1 MGPSGNFFRCEQN
14 GPPTFDLW
22 AQAFKVFRSATIMLG
37 VLTPSTLDAYHDTV
51 ARYSARY
58 SEKCWPMLYQ
68 TDVRG
73 RRELVERLWR
83 QGESLLQ
90 QSILAGPQAQAAC
103 EYKPDTAYEWIWRR
117 LPEDTRFWRTE
128 VEEPCLLL

>member
-1 MGPSGNFFRCEQN
+1 MGLSGNFFRREQN

-58 SEKCWPMLYQ
+58 SDKCWPMLYQ
-68 TDVRG
+68 TDVRAL
-73 RRELVERLWR
+73 RELGERLRR
-83 QGESLLQ
+83 QGEALLQ
-90 QSILAGPQAQAAC
+90 QATLAGPQAQAAG
-103 EYKPDTAYEWIWRR
+103 EYKPDTA
-117 LPEDTRFWRTE
+117 
-128 VEEPCLLL
+128 